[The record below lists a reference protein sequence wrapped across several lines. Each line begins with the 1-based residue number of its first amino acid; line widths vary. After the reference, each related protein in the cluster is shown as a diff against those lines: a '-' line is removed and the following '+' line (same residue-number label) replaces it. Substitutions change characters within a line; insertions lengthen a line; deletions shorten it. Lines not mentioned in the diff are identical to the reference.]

1 VAPIRR
7 NMTPMQRFKD
17 WIEQIFKTLRSA
29 LFHLY
34 SSTEIE
40 KSILW
45 TLIYLN
51 CALGLSLVLKLV
63 GGAISPFRYVGF

>member
-1 VAPIRR
+1 
-7 NMTPMQRFKD
+7 MTSMQRLKE
-17 WIEQIFKTLRSA
+17 WIEKIFESFRSN
-29 LFHLY
+29 FFQLY
-34 SSTEIE
+34 SCTEIE